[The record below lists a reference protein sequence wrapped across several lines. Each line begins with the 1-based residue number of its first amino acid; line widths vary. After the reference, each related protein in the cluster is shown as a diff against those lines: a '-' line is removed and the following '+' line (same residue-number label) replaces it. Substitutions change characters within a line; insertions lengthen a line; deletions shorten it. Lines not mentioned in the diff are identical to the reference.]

1 MFVRPQGGEGSSS
14 VRMVDATSMPS
25 ISSLNG
31 PWSNAQIWRYID
43 FGSNK
48 EILPILGSLIASRS
62 GHRVTRPL
70 ADWVPA
76 DDAILLG
83 PSSRGYPS
91 RESVSRGYTV
101 EWWTGQEGSE

>member
-48 EILPILGSLIASRS
+48 EILPILGSLIAVARILGSFFLIS
-62 GHRVTRPL
+62 GGEVL
-70 ADWVPA
+70 FQ
-76 DDAILLG
+76 
-83 PSSRGYPS
+83 
-91 RESVSRGYTV
+91 SVSLGTSSD
-101 EWWTGQEGSE
+101 TSAC